1 MKDRNYAIVF
11 AYLRKYPDLTKE
23 DIAHQYSGGRTT
35 SLKGLKQQE
44 YRAMLRALQSM
55 MQDQEALRKARSIA
69 LRLMQEY
76 GIDTRDWG
84 RINHFCSNPRI
95 AGKVFA
101 KLRVE
106 ELKALSR
113 KLRDILRK
121 DKAKRKRL
129 LEEAREKHG
138 SNITV
143 VAIYDK
149 QHLIGEA

>member
-11 AYLRKYPDLTKE
+11 AYLKKYPELSKE
-23 DIAHQYSGGRTT
+23 DIAHKYSGGRTT
-35 SLKGLKQQE
+35 SLKELRQQE
-44 YRAMLRALQSM
+44 YRVMVQGLQAM
-55 MQDQEALRKARSIA
+55 MQDQEALRKARSIV
-69 LRLMQEY
+69 LKLLQEY
-76 GIDTRDWG
+76 GIDTRDWT
-84 RINHFCSNPRI
+84 RINRFCADPRI